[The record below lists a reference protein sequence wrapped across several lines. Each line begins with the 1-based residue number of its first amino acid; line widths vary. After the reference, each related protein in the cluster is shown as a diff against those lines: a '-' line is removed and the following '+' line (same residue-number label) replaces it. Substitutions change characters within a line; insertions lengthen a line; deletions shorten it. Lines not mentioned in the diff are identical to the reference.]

1 MPRSATKKDF
11 PVSNIR
17 HFLEPGPIVLV
28 SSKWQQQTNIMTMGW
43 HMVMEFSPSL
53 VGCVIASGNYSH
65 DLVRQ
70 SGECV
75 INIPSASLIDTV
87 VGIGNCSGSE
97 VNKFTE
103 FDLTPSKATK
113 VSAPLIREC
122 YASFEC
128 RLYDDSMIDRYT
140 CLSSRSSKPMWP
152 LPQTRKSHCIT
163 RGWGNSC
170 CRASPSIA
178 RTCLNRRC
186 STDSGWPIAACR
198 EGQQLADCCLWPA
211 TALRRDCMSVGSS

>member
-128 RLYDDSMIDRYT
+128 RLYDDSMIDRYNLFIFEVVKAHVAPSADKEESLHYQGMGEFM
-140 CLSSRSSKPMWP
+140 LSGKFINRKDLFKSSM
-152 LPQTRKSHCIT
+152 
-163 RGWGNSC
+163 
-170 CRASPSIA
+170 
-178 RTCLNRRC
+178 LN
-186 STDSGWPIAACR
+186 
-198 EGQQLADCCLWPA
+198 
-211 TALRRDCMSVGSS
+211 